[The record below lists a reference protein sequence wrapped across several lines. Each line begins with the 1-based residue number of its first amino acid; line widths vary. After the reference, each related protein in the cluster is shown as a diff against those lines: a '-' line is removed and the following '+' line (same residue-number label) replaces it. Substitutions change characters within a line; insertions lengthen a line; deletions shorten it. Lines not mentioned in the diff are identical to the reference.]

1 MGRHDRGYSVGMAD
15 FTWDEVEVIVHK
27 LRTADLRGLDLS
39 RSNLQCANFY
49 EADLSGAH
57 LSGAKYSADTKW
69 PRRLRP
75 GIGGGGV
82 DV

>member
-1 MGRHDRGYSVGMAD
+1 MAD

-27 LRTADLRGLDLS
+27 LRTADLRGLDLN

-57 LSGAKYSADTKW
+57 LSGAKYSADTKLPVGFGPASAAAVLMYDW
-69 PRRLRP
+69 
-75 GIGGGGV
+75 V
-82 DV
+82 D